1 MLIEKHCPSCSRFF
15 EYELDENSVEG
26 VHTNPLSH
34 IQHGSVLVGC
44 DGNDK
49 LFLHKDVCPHCHRIM
64 LSLSGDLADG
74 GGWADPNIYPLHPLW
89 HPDEVPPILSE
100 VPDEF
105 ADDYKEALRIL
116 HVSPRGSAALSRA
129 LMERILVEK
138 AGARGGNLKQDIEAA
153 VQSKVLPTLLSKKLH
168 SLRKAGNSAL
178 HQRTSEEASRSRV
191 RVGLFDALYCLEVVQ
206 ALLAHYF
213 AHNQG
218 N

>member
-1 MLIEKHCPSCSRFF
+1 MLIENHCPSCSRFYD
-15 EYELDENSVEG
+15 YELDENSVERA
-26 VHTNPLSH
+26 HNIHLSS
-34 IQHGSVLVGC
+34 IQHGMVLVGC

-64 LSLSGDLADG
+64 LSLSGELADG
-74 GGWADPNIYPLHPLW
+74 DGWVDPNIYPLHPLW

-105 ADDYKEALRIL
+105 ADEYMEALRIL

-138 AGARGGNLKQDIEAA
+138 AGAEGGNLKQDIEAV
-153 VQSKVLPTLLSKKLH
+153 VQSKVLPALLSKKLH
-168 SLRKAGNSAL
+168 SLRIAGNSAL
-178 HQRTSEEASRSRV
+178 HQRPSEEVSRNRV
-191 RVGLFDALYCLEVVQ
+191 RVGLFDALHCLEVVQ

-213 AHNQG
+213 VHNQG